1 MQSLL
6 CLFNRVFHWPR
17 RARHAD
23 HPSERFDTQEHPVAS
38 ETHVHPTRWKPGEQ
52 SSTLPNTR
60 ISAPLTVKLHRD
72 NLLDQTSLPT
82 RLVICGRMADVHA
95 ELERLAAMEAMA

>member
-1 MQSLL
+1 MQSLF
-6 CLFNRVFHWPR
+6 CLFDHFLQWPR
-17 RARHAD
+17 RARHTNQ
-23 HPSERFDTQEHPVAS
+23 PSECFDTKEPPVLD
-38 ETHVHPTRWKPGEQ
+38 ELHMHPTRWEPGKL
-52 SSTLPNTR
+52 SSTHPNTR

-95 ELERLAAMEAMA
+95 ELERLAAMEAMV